1 MESDKLTL
9 SKAERI
15 SRKLIIDRLFSE
27 GKSFVVYPFR
37 VVYLTD
43 VEHQDADVAILVSVS
58 KKRFKRAV
66 KRNFIKRRV
75 KECFRLNKSK
85 IILGENVKH
94 LSIAFLYLSSDLKS
108 FEQLFPKMEEVVEQL
123 NSRLCSE
130 HSL

>member
-1 MESDKLTL
+1 M
-9 SKAERI
+9 
-15 SRKLIIDRLFSE
+15 
-27 GKSFVVYPFR
+27 VYPFR

-85 IILGENVKH
+85 LTLGENVKH

-108 FEQLFPKMEEVVEQL
+108 FEQLFPKMEEVIEQL
-123 NSRLCSE
+123 NSKLCSE